1 MGKSDMVMEEG
12 FGEDD
17 EGYGL
22 EEFSIADPMEE
33 DFLEDEESYE
43 LEDSL
48 EEGYEFKEESYS
60 DARDQQC
67 REAKREIRARERAC
81 KREIKAAR
89 ADIRRRKRERACEAD
104 IIRRKE
110 IAA

>member
-1 MGKSDMVMEEG
+1 MGDAHVRGPAKVLDDQAYGGVDSTLVFHDRRGLKSDMVMEEG

-67 REAKREIRARERAC
+67 REAKREIRARERA
-81 KREIKAAR
+81 
-89 ADIRRRKRERACEAD
+89 
-104 IIRRKE
+104 
-110 IAA
+110 